1 MSPGTDTEEVR
12 PMAHEEPR
20 DTHAPLE
27 GRSVVVLGATGFLGR
42 HICAAFEEARA
53 HVCRVAR
60 GAGRGAASPD
70 VVLDLVSATPERIAQ
85 VLAGAGAD
93 IVVNA
98 AGAVWGV
105 DEQQMLRANAELPV
119 RLLEAIGLRPRP
131 PRLVHLGSA
140 HEYGRTPPGARIDEE
155 LQPAPDGPYG
165 RTKLVGTRAVL
176 EAGRSGSVDGVVLRI
191 SNVSGPAA
199 PGESLL
205 GTVAAH
211 LSAVRRAGVREGFP
225 QVPPLRLAPLRAR
238 RDFVDVRDVAD
249 AVVAAARADVRGEV
263 VNIGSGEAVGVRQ
276 LTDRL
281 IELSGLPVTVL
292 EEGERP
298 APADREGAA
307 ESGRSDAEWQLLD
320 ISRAARL
327 LGWRPRRTLDDSL
340 GDLLAQAVFGG
351 ATPEAAQ
358 AALGSAPV
366 GVEARS
372 SPVSEAEI
380 GERLTSREMR
390 ER

>member
-1 MSPGTDTEEVR
+1 
-12 PMAHEEPR
+12 MAHEEPR

-292 EEGERP
+292 EEG
-298 APADREGAA
+298 
-307 ESGRSDAEWQLLD
+307 SG
-320 ISRAARL
+320 
-327 LGWRPRRTLDDSL
+327 PRRRTGRAPPRVDAATRS
-340 GDLLAQAVFGG
+340 GSSSTSPARPGCWAGG
-351 ATPEAAQ
+351 RD
-358 AALGSAPV
+358 
-366 GVEARS
+366 ARS
-372 SPVSEAEI
+372 TTPSVTCWRRPSSAGPPRKPPRPPLGPPQLVSRRVRVPCP
-380 GERLTSREMR
+380 RLKSANA
-390 ER
+390 